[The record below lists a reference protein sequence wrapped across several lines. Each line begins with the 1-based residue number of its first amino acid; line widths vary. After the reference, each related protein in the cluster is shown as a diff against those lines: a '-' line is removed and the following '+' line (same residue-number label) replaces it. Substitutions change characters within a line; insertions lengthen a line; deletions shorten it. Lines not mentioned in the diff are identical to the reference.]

1 MNTSSNSG
9 PGKDRIQPLPDDLAR
24 SIEGK
29 DSGTASTLL
38 SSHRTQLSEHRTDLS
53 EHRTELS
60 EHRTGLSVKRTGL
73 ADLRSHLAN
82 ERTHLSYLRTAISLI
97 GFGITIN
104 RFSVF
109 LQEHGK
115 LASDQ
120 TGPLLRSSEHA
131 GAGMVGIGLVLI
143 MWSLYRYWHV
153 NQDIEKAR
161 FRPLHRAVVMLT
173 VLLILAGGTTTVWLF
188 LQQ

>member
-1 MNTSSNSG
+1 MNTTQSPDPGLPEELASS
-9 PGKDRIQPLPDDLAR
+9 IQ
-24 SIEGK
+24 GK

-38 SSHRTQLSEHRTDLS
+38 STHRTKLSI
-53 EHRTELS
+53 
-60 EHRTGLSVKRTGL
+60 KRTGL

-82 ERTHLSYLRTAISLI
+82 ERTHLAYLRTSISLI

-104 RFSVF
+104 RFSLF

-120 TGPLLRSSEHA
+120 TGPMLRSSEHA
-131 GAGMVGIGLVLI
+131 GAGMVIIGLALI
-143 MWSLYRYWHV
+143 AWSLYRYWHV
-153 NQDIEKAR
+153 NRDIEQAI
-161 FRPLHRAVVMLT
+161 FRPLHRAVIMLT
-173 VLLILAGGTTTVWLF
+173 VLLILAGGFTSAWLF